1 MNRIKLLWV
10 LMFLAGLL
18 CSCQKEIEVKLPE
31 YQNKLVVEGIIES
44 GDYAR
49 VVITRSVPYFS
60 EIDLDVL
67 LNDVLVSDAVVTIT
81 TEDGLSEQLSFE
93 YSEDSPIYFAYVGK
107 QIKGEYGKKY
117 TLMIDADGKHYEAK
131 TSIPQP
137 FDLDSIWF
145 AFSETNPQDTTPT
158 IRVLMTDNPL
168 ENNYYRFFVK
178 VHGQRLSDRLW
189 VSTVPMVFDDRT
201 FNGKT
206 LNYEVLRANVS
217 TLFAPAMSDE
227 ELSEFYRLTYRPG
240 DTVLIKHT
248 TIDEESYKFWLSA
261 SNEITFG
268 QNPFMNPTPIVS
280 GIKGENVMGV
290 WSGYASKIDT
300 LIYPKDSKYIVSLQK
315 CK

>member
-1 MNRIKLLWV
+1 MNRLKLL
-10 LMFLAGLL
+10 LGLICL
-18 CSCQKEIEVKLPE
+18 GGLFCTCQKEIDVKLPE
-31 YQNKLVVEGIIES
+31 YKNKLVVEGIIES

-67 LNDVLVSDAVVTIT
+67 LNEVLVSDAVVTVE
-81 TEDGLSEQLSFE
+81 TEDGLSEQLTFQ
-93 YSEDSPIYFAYVGK
+93 YSEDSPIYFAYIGK
-107 QIKGEYGKKY
+107 EIKGEYGKKY
-117 TLMIDADGKHYEAK
+117 NLSIDVDGKHYSTQ

-137 FDLDSIWF
+137 FELDSIWF
-145 AFSETNPQDTTPT
+145 VFSETNPQDTTPS

-178 VHGQRLSDRLW
+178 VHGRNLSDRLW

-217 TLFAPAMSDE
+217 TLFSPAMSDE
-227 ELSEFYRLTYRPG
+227 ELTEYYRLTYRPG
-240 DTVLIKHT
+240 DTVLVKHT
-248 TIDEESYKFWLSA
+248 AIDEDSYKFWLSA
-261 SNEITFG
+261 SSEITFG
-268 QNPFMNPTPIVS
+268 QNPFMNPSPIVS
-280 GIKGENVMGV
+280 GIKGDDVIGV

-300 LIYPKDSKYIVSLQK
+300 LIYSKDLK
-315 CK
+315 